1 YLNGLTLQPD
11 GKLLLTGTFT
21 RVNGEP
27 HDSLVRLNQDGS
39 LDSSFQ
45 AGFGFV
51 QVLSNEVSVMALF
64 PDGRILV
71 KVTDPLAIPISILLL
86 GKDGKFD
93 TVFIHTSSPQPDP
106 IYSSVSGVPTQD
118 GKILI
123 IGSYAQ
129 GLVRL
134 GLNGGIDDTFKPNFK
149 PPPNPN

>member
-1 YLNGLTLQPD
+1 TVDVLYDVSTPAETTARIVFLSQDGDATGAAKVRLQNGYLNGLTLQPD

-71 KVTDPLAIPISILLL
+71 KVTDPLAIPISILVL

-93 TVFIHTSSPQPDP
+93 PGFIPTSLPQPDP
-106 IYSSVSGVPTQD
+106 IYSSVS
-118 GKILI
+118 
-123 IGSYAQ
+123 
-129 GLVRL
+129 
-134 GLNGGIDDTFKPNFK
+134 
-149 PPPNPN
+149 